1 MIKFSDLEKE
11 WKKDPN
17 FQKSYKSM
25 EPEFLLAKAFIKARV
40 EAKMSQAQVA
50 KAMGTKQSAIAR
62 LESGESYPSIKTIN
76 KFAHA
81 VGMKPEI
88 NFVPL

>member
-1 MIKFSDLEKE
+1 MIKFKDLEKE
-11 WKKDPN
+11 WKKNPE
-17 FQKSYKSM
+17 FQKNYQEM
-25 EPEFLLAKAFIKARV
+25 ELEFALARAFIRARV
-40 EAKMSQAQVA
+40 KAKMSQAQVA
-50 KAMGTKQSAIAR
+50 KLMGTKQSAIAR

-88 NFVPL
+88 SFVPI